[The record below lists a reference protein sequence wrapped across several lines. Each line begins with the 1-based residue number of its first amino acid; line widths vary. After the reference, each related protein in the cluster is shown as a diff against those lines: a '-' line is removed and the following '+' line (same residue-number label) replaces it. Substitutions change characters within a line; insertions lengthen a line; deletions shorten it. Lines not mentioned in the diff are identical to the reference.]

1 MFEGN
6 SYDIGGEFGFI
17 KVTIDYAMEWA
28 ELKEQL
34 LSYLKGVMDK
44 GNGWET

>member
-6 SYDIGGEFGFI
+6 SYDIGDEFGFI
-17 KVTIDYAMEWA
+17 KATIDYAMEWA

-34 LSYLKGVMDK
+34 LSYTDIKGR
-44 GNGWET
+44 GGRA